1 MVALWQDSEDT
12 KESRLYYY
20 GNDEQGS
27 IKYLLDESGEIENQ
41 YRYDAFGV
49 ILKEREEVNNPIKY
63 TGQEYDKLSEQYYLR
78 ARFYNPVT
86 GRFLQEDRYRGDGF
100 NLYAYCRNNPV
111 VYCDISGYSSDL
123 SSQYQK
129 KSDGNE
135 SIEGAGEIE
144 FPLNNGNKQHIKKHT
159 YQGMKEQ
166 ANYLTDEQL
175 AKNLEKNSFFN
186 PEWSIDD
193 VNKYAE
199 EAFDALRKQDLT
211 GNLTYEVNG
220 EVLELFIHPDGSFGT
235 VFGQY
240 KLSIEDFR

>member
-1 MVALWQDSEDT
+1 
-12 KESRLYYY
+12 
-20 GNDEQGS
+20 
-27 IKYLLDESGEIENQ
+27 
-41 YRYDAFGV
+41 
-49 ILKEREEVNNPIKY
+49 
-63 TGQEYDKLSEQYYLR
+63 
-78 ARFYNPVT
+78 
-86 GRFLQEDRYRGDGF
+86 
-100 NLYAYCRNNPV
+100 V

>member
-1 MVALWQDSEDT
+1 VVALWQDSEDT

-27 IKYLLDESGEIENQ
+27 IKYLLDERGEIENQ

-86 GRFLQEDRYRGDGF
+86 GRFLQEDRYRGDGL

-111 VYCDISGYSSDL
+111 VYCDTSGYSSDI
-123 SSQYQK
+123 SKQYQK

-135 SIEGAGEIE
+135 SVEGVG
-144 FPLNNGNKQHIKKHT
+144 NGLIKV
-159 YQGMKEQ
+159 
-166 ANYLTDEQL
+166 
-175 AKNLEKNSFFN
+175 S
-186 PEWSIDD
+186 
-193 VNKYAE
+193 
-199 EAFDALRKQDLT
+199 R
-211 GNLTYEVNG
+211 
-220 EVLELFIHPDGSFGT
+220 
-235 VFGQY
+235 
-240 KLSIEDFR
+240 